1 MLGPLGLARWHAAR
15 SPMVPCSSWLPLTT
29 ALLMSPILGNIRC
42 TPDDYTEH
50 MASLNLSNG
59 SSSANGSSD
68 TRNLTEADCQSHSL
82 GNLTHEQVVWRR
94 YVTSTYISPLFDC
107 PAAGSLV
114 LSEPKSYA
122 FQPNTMVRGAASP
135 LPTFSSR
142 NFLAASVDV
151 PTCPTR
157 PSLITLC
164 LPNFFRPRHCLTSPP
179 FCFNSLTL
187 VPCL

>member
-135 LPTFSSR
+135 LPTFLRATFSLR
-142 NFLAASVDV
+142 PWMCRHAPLGPLLLPYASPISFGLGTVL
-151 PTCPTR
+151 R
-157 PSLITLC
+157 PHRSVSI
-164 LPNFFRPRHCLTSPP
+164 R
-179 FCFNSLTL
+179 
-187 VPCL
+187 